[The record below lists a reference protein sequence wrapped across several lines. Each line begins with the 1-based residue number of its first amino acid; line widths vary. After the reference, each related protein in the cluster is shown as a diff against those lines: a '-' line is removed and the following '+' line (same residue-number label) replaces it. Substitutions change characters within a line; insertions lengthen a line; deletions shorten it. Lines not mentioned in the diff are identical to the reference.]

1 MQIFV
6 KTLTG
11 KTITLE
17 VEASDTI
24 ENVKAKI
31 QDKEGIPPDQQR
43 LIFAGKQLEDGR
55 TLSDYNI
62 QKESTL
68 HLVLRLR
75 GGMQIFVKT
84 LTGKTITLE
93 VEASDTIEN
102 VKAKIQDKEGIP
114 PDQQRLIFAG
124 NDYNIQKESTL
135 HLVLR
140 LRGGMQ
146 IFVKTLTGK
155 TITLEVEA
163 SDTIEN
169 VKAKIQDKEGI
180 PPDQQRLIFA
190 GKQLEDGRTL
200 SDYNIQK
207 ESTLHLVLR
216 LRGGMQIFVK
226 TLTGKTITL
235 EVEGSDTIENVK
247 AKIQD
252 KEGIPPDQQRLI
264 FAGKQLEDGRTLSDY
279 NIQKES
285 TLHLVLRLR
294 GGMQIFVKTL
304 TGKTITLEVEG
315 SDTIENVKA
324 KIQDK
329 EGIPPDQQRLIF
341 AGKQLED
348 GRTLSDYNIQ
358 KESTL
363 HLVLRLRGGM
373 QIFVKTLTGKTIT
386 LEVEASDTIENVK
399 AKIQDK
405 EGIPPDQQR
414 LIFAGKQLE
423 DGRTLSDYNIQK
435 ESTLHLVLRLR
446 GGMQIFVKTLTG
458 KTITLEVEAS
468 DTIEN
473 VKAKIQDKE
482 GIPPDQQRLIFAGK
496 QLEDGRTLSDYNI
509 QKESTLHLVLRLRGG
524 N

>member
-1 MQIFV
+1 VKQKIQDKEGIPPDQQRLIFAGKQLEDGRTLADYNIQKESTLHLVLRLRGGSGMQIFVKTLTGKTITLDVDGSDTIEAVKQKIQDKEGIPPDQQRLIFAGKQLEDGRTLADYNIQKESTLHLVLRLRGGSGMQIFV

-17 VEASDTI
+17 VESSDTI
-24 ENVKAKI
+24 DTVKSKI

-93 VEASDTIEN
+93 VESSDTIDT
-102 VKAKIQDKEGIP
+102 VK
-114 PDQQRLIFAG
+114 
-124 NDYNIQKESTL
+124 S
-135 HLVLR
+135 
-140 LRGGMQ
+140 
-146 IFVKTLTGK
+146 
-155 TITLEVEA
+155 
-163 SDTIEN
+163 
-169 VKAKIQDKEGI
+169 KIQDKEGI

-235 EVEGSDTIENVK
+235 EVESSDTIDTVK
-247 AKIQD
+247 SKIQD

-304 TGKTITLEVEG
+304 TGKTITLEVES
-315 SDTIENVKA
+315 SDTIDTVKS

-363 HLVLRLRGGM
+363 HLVLRLRGG
-373 QIFVKTLTGKTIT
+373 
-386 LEVEASDTIENVK
+386 
-399 AKIQDK
+399 
-405 EGIPPDQQR
+405 
-414 LIFAGKQLE
+414 
-423 DGRTLSDYNIQK
+423 
-435 ESTLHLVLRLR
+435 
-446 GGMQIFVKTLTG
+446 
-458 KTITLEVEAS
+458 
-468 DTIEN
+468 
-473 VKAKIQDKE
+473 
-482 GIPPDQQRLIFAGK
+482 
-496 QLEDGRTLSDYNI
+496 
-509 QKESTLHLVLRLRGG
+509 
-524 N
+524 